1 MKRRKAKI
9 RALRFATAVLNAG
22 YDEEKNA
29 TQEGDIVTE
38 ELDKIALSLQARAE
52 RMGGEFNPYTGFPY

>member
-1 MKRRKAKI
+1 MNRREAKI

-22 YDEEKNA
+22 YDQDKQA

-38 ELDKIALSLQARAE
+38 ELDKIALSLQSRAE
-52 RMGGEFNPYTGFPY
+52 RMGGEFNPFTGFEY